1 MRNGSAPQRL
11 PWADEQQEAR
21 TRGDEFA
28 EDEVMADTVSGHR
41 PRYQHQLLVCEGADA
56 DFAEIAA
63 IGYEQPSRGAT
74 ATPET

>member
-1 MRNGSAPQRL
+1 
-11 PWADEQQEAR
+11 
-21 TRGDEFA
+21 
-28 EDEVMADTVSGHR
+28 MADTVSGHR